1 MPSSQPGLRPQAR
14 ILSVGIT
21 VACGLA
27 FMLFG
32 YDQGVFGGVLS
43 NPAFQE
49 QFDHPDATIEGQI
62 VSSYVLGCIIG
73 AFLSMFLGDR
83 LGRRKSIGLACT
95 SLTVGGVL
103 QATAFTLP
111 HMIVGRIVSGIG
123 VGMNTT
129 TVPVWQSET
138 CEPNRRGILMS
149 IQLTMLV
156 FGFVVANWLNVGL
169 TYIPDQ
175 PVSWRFPLAFQ
186 SVLSI
191 LTIAIVSF
199 MVESPRW
206 LCLRGRDDEALDVLA
221 RLAGKPATDSD
232 ILQELRT
239 IQQIIRH
246 ENESQGSGWRQIF
259 TNGPQQNIRRI
270 ALGAGASFMQQF
282 GGINVVAYY
291 LPVVLKRSFKFSDR
305 MSLIL
310 SAVDSMQWMFWAGM
324 ASFVIDRVG
333 RRRLLIF
340 GSAGQSLC
348 FAMAAIGLAID
359 TKPMNGVAVAF
370 IFLFY
375 FFFGLSFLVIPFMY
389 PSEINSHRT
398 RNLGSAIA
406 MVTNWLGV
414 YVIVSVTP
422 TAIDKIGWKFY
433 LVFAIT
439 NFVFCPICWLFYVE
453 TSGLSL
459 EEVDKLFEIQYHGG
473 KNMAYHNATRRV
485 KENVNMETTEHLEK
499 VDTT

>member
-1 MPSSQPGLRPQAR
+1 MISQPSLRLQGR
-14 ILSVGIT
+14 TLSVGIT

-32 YDQGVFGGVLS
+32 YDQGVFGGILS

-73 AFLSMFLGDR
+73 AFTSMFLGDR
-83 LGRRKSIGLACT
+83 LGRRKSIGVACT
-95 SLTVGGVL
+95 FLTAGGVL

-111 HMIVGRIVSGIG
+111 HMIVGRILSGIG

-129 TVPVWQSET
+129 TVPMWQSET
-138 CEPNRRGILMS
+138 CEPKRRGILMS

-156 FGFVVANWLNVGL
+156 FGFVVANWLNFAF

-175 PVSWRFPLAFQ
+175 PVAWRFPLAFQ
-186 SVLSI
+186 SVLAI
-191 LTIAIVSF
+191 LTLVTVPF

-206 LCLRGRDDEALDVLA
+206 LCLRGRDEEARDVLA
-221 RLAGKPATDSD
+221 RLAVKPSTDSG
-232 ILQELRT
+232 IVQELQT
-239 IQQIIRH
+239 IQQMISH
-246 ENESQGSGWRQIF
+246 ETESQGSGWRQIF
-259 TNGPQQNIRRI
+259 TNGPQQNFRRI
-270 ALGAGASFMQQF
+270 ALGAGANFMQQF

-291 LPVVLKRSFKFSDR
+291 LPVVLKRSFGFSDR
-305 MSLIL
+305 LSLVL

-348 FAMAAIGLAID
+348 FVMAAIGLAID

-370 IFLFY
+370 IFLYY
-375 FFFGLSFLVIPFMY
+375 FFFVRILGVLSGLPPVCEMYSTDEIRACLSLSFLSCIRPRLIP
-389 PSEINSHRT
+389 
-398 RNLGSAIA
+398 IA
-406 MVTNWLGV
+406 PG
-414 YVIVSVTP
+414 I
-422 TAIDKIGWKFY
+422 
-433 LVFAIT
+433 
-439 NFVFCPICWLFYVE
+439 
-453 TSGLSL
+453 
-459 EEVDKLFEIQYHGG
+459 
-473 KNMAYHNATRRV
+473 
-485 KENVNMETTEHLEK
+485 
-499 VDTT
+499 